1 MRWGLLINLA
11 KGGRVR
17 FPKELIGSVRRGE
30 LTVLRRPVNGRPCPF
45 KSGRFYVLERVED
58 RHESACP
65 TCSGEGCEECGD
77 HGTLVT
83 YQKRA
88 TTLDDEYVEIT
99 EVARQPLHWADDS
112 EAESWGFE
120 TREDYIEDWQE
131 RHRSGDTYLVRF
143 TYATDMPNL
152 LAGSRATR
160 TRTSTPFP
168 WSLRRSTR
176 PQRRTSPSTPS
187 SATSAARKH
196 ASCPSGW
203 PNWRAT
209 RPPRRTSWHRCAS
222 GWSRSRSG
230 DGGGRRDRGAV
241 QGPGPQPVPDL
252 ALWPDHRL
260 RRTLRARR
268 LVSRPLQR

>member
-1 MRWGLLINLA
+1 
-11 KGGRVR
+11 VR

-65 TCSGEGCEECGD
+65 ACSGEGCEECGD

-152 LAGSRATR
+152 LARVSGYTHSDFDAVPLEPEAVDKATAEDFAKHAQQR
-160 TRTSTPFP
+160 DE
-168 WSLRRSTR
+168 RRKEARKLSEWLAELESDPT
-176 PQRRTSPSTPS
+176 
-187 SATSAARKH
+187 TSAHQLASVRKRLEQIEKRRRR
-196 ASCPSGW
+196 
-203 PNWRAT
+203 RA
-209 RPPRRTSWHRCAS
+209 A
-222 GWSRSRSG
+222 
-230 DGGGRRDRGAV
+230 
-241 QGPGPQPVPDL
+241 
-252 ALWPDHRL
+252 
-260 RRTLRARR
+260 
-268 LVSRPLQR
+268 